1 MFRDHCAV
9 LNTPRDRSCLSEG
22 EVVPRTPNE
31 NLRVLVRR
39 SGWSYSQLARAV
51 RLVAAEHERPVLCDH
66 TSVTRWIAGTQPRPP
81 ASTFLIEALSRKLGR
96 RITAQQAGLT
106 RAPETSLILSWQDDP
121 LFRLG
126 LLVEFELDP
135 ARVHLLEAGTYRPS
149 ALSPPDPW
157 GPLGSTVTA
166 PAPATGRIGGAEADQ
181 LRSMTQMF
189 GASIAQHGGQAMRAA
204 LAAYLAHTV
213 TPWLHGPAS
222 DSTHREVLSYGAQ
235 LTLLLAD
242 ACIDA
247 DGHVATQHYQQ
258 LAARLAADAGD
269 HATVAI
275 ALRAMATHASSLGH
289 RGPAVLHLT
298 QRAVEH
304 ARHAPPAVRSYA
316 YAHLAVVQAHHN
328 RRAALDALASAER
341 IHPERADT
349 PPGPF
354 TSYPKGAL
362 HYQRAQTLDAL
373 KDTPGALRALNA
385 SLHARTP
392 GEHRAALLTHARL
405 AEMLLRHGHL
415 ERALAQWY
423 IFVDEYPTLRSPRTH
438 RLLAVMQGQL
448 RHHIRHAGAR
458 VLLARAE
465 TLLR

>member
-1 MFRDHCAV
+1 M
-9 LNTPRDRSCLSEG
+9 
-22 EVVPRTPNE
+22 PRTPNE
-31 NLRVLVRR
+31 KLHALVRR
-39 SGWSYSQLARAV
+39 SGWSHSQLARAI
-51 RLVAAEHERPVLCDH
+51 RLVATEHERPVLCDH
-66 TSVTRWIAGTQPRPP
+66 TSVSRWIAGTQPRPP
-81 ASTFLIEALSRKLGR
+81 ASTFLLEALSRKLGR

-106 RAPETSLILSWQDDP
+106 RAPAASLILSWQDDP
-121 LFRLG
+121 LLRLG
-126 LLVEFELDP
+126 VLVEFELDP
-135 ARVHLLEAGTYRPS
+135 ARVHLLESGTYRPS

-157 GPLGSTVTA
+157 GPLDSPVTA
-166 PAPATGRIGGAEADQ
+166 PSAGRVGGAEIAQ
-181 LRSMTQMF
+181 LHSMTKMF
-189 GASIAQHGGQAMRAA
+189 AMSIAQHGGQAVRAA

-213 TPWLHGPAS
+213 TPWLHAPAS
-222 DSTHREVLSYGAQ
+222 ETAHRELLLCGAQ

-247 DGHVATQHYQQ
+247 DGHAATQHYQQ
-258 LAARLAADAGD
+258 VAARLAAGSGD

-275 ALRAMATHASSLGH
+275 ALRAMATHAFGLGH

-304 ARHAPPAVRSYA
+304 AHHAPPAVRSYA
-316 YAHLAVVQAHHN
+316 YAHLAVVQGHHD

-341 IHPERADT
+341 FHPEKADA

-354 TSYPKGAL
+354 TSYPEGAL

-373 KDTPGALRALNA
+373 KDTPGALGALNA
-385 SLHARTP
+385 SLRARTQ

-415 ERALAQWY
+415 ERALAQWQV
-423 IFVDEYPTLRSPRTH
+423 FVDEYPTLRSPRTH

-448 RHHIRHAGAR
+448 RPHIRHSGAR
-458 VLLARAE
+458 ALLASAE
-465 TLLR
+465 ALLR